1 MKKIIGKM
9 GFDKEA
15 MMVID
20 KARTTLGIQRET
32 MLENIKKIC
41 EIAIEQRNDLQFTL
55 ETFFNLVQKYYPEYD
70 TSEKVK
76 KVL

>member
-1 MKKIIGKM
+1 M